1 MGAGIETI
9 FDLAFQDDSND
20 CNDLKIEASQ
30 DYFENEV
37 KKAVNVQKAEG
48 ILASIGI
55 QVKNEYGNYRSLYDV
70 LADIVERW
78 EQMKV

>member
-1 MGAGIETI
+1 MGVGIETI

-37 KKAVNVQKAEG
+37 KKTANVQKVEE

-70 LADIVERW
+70 LADIAERW